1 MAEVNIMIDGRSY
14 GIACDDGQEQHVQQ
28 LGQFVETRLKQITHG
43 SNSANKVQSM
53 VLTSLVLADELQ
65 ETREKLQQAAQD
77 SNNGEKIITYQG
89 LTPQDE
95 QNVTNLIGLMADKVE
110 RLTARTKDLAKKR
123 A

>member
-28 LGQFVETRLKQITHG
+28 LGQFVDQRLKQITHG

-65 ETREKLQQAAQD
+65 DTRDKLQQAAQD
-77 SNNGEKIITYQG
+77 SSGDKIITYQG

-95 QNVTNLIGLMADKVE
+95 QNVTNLIGMMADKVE
-110 RLTARTKDLAKKR
+110 RLTARAKKR